1 MTRLAFALLVCSI
14 ATLHAQEQQYD
25 LIVANGM
32 VIDGTGGEARR
43 ADVGVRAGKI
53 AAIGDLSKA
62 QSKRTIDARGLT
74 VAPGSS
80 TCITTRTICCCRSPS
95 VKA

>member
-1 MTRLAFALLVCSI
+1 MSRLAFALLCVRSRPCMRRS
-14 ATLHAQEQQYD
+14 TYD

-32 VIDGTGGEARR
+32 VIDGTGGEARQ

-62 QSKRTIDARGLT
+62 QVNAPSMLADSRWL
-74 VAPGSS
+74 PGSS